1 MSDHKNRA
9 VELAD
14 GMEACINEYLAKAAP
29 DESRETI
36 ALACCC
42 LGTRLAPHCGCCFC
56 LPDIEEV

>member
-1 MSDHKNRA
+1 MKNHRA

-29 DESRETI
+29 DASREVVS
-36 ALACCC
+36 LARCC

-56 LPDIEEV
+56 LPEIEEV